1 MDILLKLVCD
11 TAKLIEKNVN
21 ILHNLKK
28 SYVAITQS
36 LLPIYNVTMAISL
49 VLTLNS
55 KKVRSIFASCLAI

>member
-55 KKVRSIFASCLAI
+55 KKVRSIIASCLAI

>member
-21 ILHNLKK
+21 ILHNLKNP
-28 SYVAITQS
+28 YMAITES
-36 LLPIYNVTMAISL
+36 LLRIYNVTMAISL

-55 KKVRSIFASCLAI
+55 KKVRSIIASCLAI